1 MDLLGKGPQE
11 RAVGARECGA
21 DHGFT
26 GDALLL
32 LLSGCSRCSSGLLE
46 HYSLLPLFRG
56 IIPAWLVR
64 TSEDRMDVA

>member
-1 MDLLGKGPQE
+1 MGKALRKGLWEPGN
-11 RAVGARECGA
+11 VFGA